1 MKYETGDHLSIL
13 PSNKQT
19 EVEHLCKIFN
29 IDPNSSFNAYQIED
43 GEEYPAPLPYKT
55 PIRYRDAL
63 TYYYDL
69 SIREGMA
76 EEILNLVYRL
86 LITEGKYAE
95 IQKRK
100 EKRLAEKE
108 KVKQKLSQ
116 SEADH
121 NKENEFLILQKKKEE
136 EEREKNRSL
145 RKQIQDQLD
154 IIDNLLQIEE
164 SKKKTCPFAMSDNI
178 VAIRLEL
185 QKQLESIPV
194 SLNDVKKKSS
204 NLSRF
209 TKSIQ
214 GISKKNKHEF
224 DWSENGNGKI
234 TLKFLQKFVEEF
246 EELPKDKKTELE
258 SNFANRFLSVSE
270 LIEALPETS
279 ALHFGLILPIL
290 KRQKARYY
298 SISSSSIQYPR
309 QVHITVGVV
318 LSPTTTFRVREGVC
332 SNYLA
337 NLSNN
342 DKVFIALRS
351 SKFRAPVDSTAPML
365 CIGILFIFLI

>member
-1 MKYETGDHLSIL
+1 MKYETGDHLSVL
-13 PSNKQT
+13 PSNNQT
-19 EVEHLCKIFN
+19 EVENLCKTFK

-43 GEEYPAPLPYKT
+43 DEEYPAPLPYKT

-76 EEILNLVYRL
+76 EEILTLVYRL
-86 LITEGKYAE
+86 LVAEGKYEE
-95 IQKRK
+95 ILKRK
-100 EKRLAEKE
+100 EKKKAEKE
-108 KVKQKLSQ
+108 QKL
-116 SEADH
+116 EKK
-121 NKENEFLILQKKKEE
+121 KENGNDKNEVLILQKKKEE
-136 EEREKNRSL
+136 EERIQNASI

-154 IIDNLLQIEE
+154 IIDNLLQIEV
-164 SKKKTCPFAMSDNI
+164 SKKKSCPFAMSNNSNDHI
-178 VAIRLEL
+178 GSVRIEL
-185 QKQLESIPV
+185 QKHLDSIPV
-194 SLNDVKKKSS
+194 SLSDVKKKKT
-204 NLSRF
+204 NLSRSRF

-214 GISKKNKHEF
+214 SKNKREF

-258 SNFANRFLSVSE
+258 SKFANRFLSATE

-279 ALHFGLILPIL
+279 ALHFGHILPLL

-309 QVHITVGVV
+309 EVHVTVGVV
-318 LSPTTTFRVREGVC
+318 LAPTTSFRIREGVC

-337 NLSNN
+337 HLSTN

-351 SKFRAPVDSTAPML
+351 SKFRAPVDPAAPML
-365 CIGILFIFLI
+365 CIGIF